1 LSRDEGQEGGGL
13 NGVARPP
20 TLVGETLD
28 VTQVVDLVWL
38 QTEAVSPRP
47 PLTLWSMVTGPS
59 VRVTL
64 SHDPLLPT
72 VSASLSLFCPL
83 LVRPLSSLRASSFS

>member
-64 SHDPLLPT
+64 SHDPATNSFGL
-72 VSASLSLFCPL
+72 SLSILPSPGAAAF
-83 LVRPLSSLRASSFS
+83 FS